1 MESARV
7 CVGAG
12 AGVGSSNLHGISPP
26 ETLGATE
33 LLGISLS
40 SLSSPETWDNN
51 SNKTCLVRARSAP
64 PPHSGKG
71 TPRGGVRVIDRFGGI
86 FMGEEMAT
94 HSSILAWKIPW
105 MEPGRLQS
113 MGSQRVGHDFTS
125 SLYGGGELFTDAP
138 PAPRPGSVTVHYC
151 RSWTVNLPSR
161 DPQLGVR
168 PGGGAIA
175 PFHRGARL
183 GADRVFLELSQAER
197 AKHHTHTHTHTHR
210 HTHTKT
216 HTHTHT
222 HTQRPHPQHRV
233 RLAPGSR
240 ISPHHLFPAGAQR
253 VSPRASRSAF

>member
-138 PAPRPGSVTVHYC
+138 PRPPPRLSDCALLSVLD
-151 RSWTVNLPSR
+151 SKPSLER
-161 DPQLGVR
+161 PAVR
-168 PGGGAIA
+168 GAAWRRCDRPISQRRAAGGG
-175 PFHRGARL
+175 PSL
-183 GADRVFLELSQAER
+183 
-197 AKHHTHTHTHTHR
+197 
-210 HTHTKT
+210 
-216 HTHTHT
+216 
-222 HTQRPHPQHRV
+222 P
-233 RLAPGSR
+233 
-240 ISPHHLFPAGAQR
+240 GAQ
-253 VSPRASRSAF
+253 PG